1 MKLIAIA
8 LATAAIIAACSSDD
22 SNSTNPPDTSSGD
35 TTNLSQRNDT
45 INLDIR
51 KQNSSLP
58 RMFTVYDILPSPTL
72 HDITMSSA
80 AGIKS
85 GTITVAVMKN
95 EETLWQH
102 TFTRDSTTWNVTGQ
116 AQGAISTIR
125 VLSSSATGSITGRI
139 VGR

>member
-1 MKLIAIA
+1 MKYLTVA
-8 LATAAIIAACSSDD
+8 LTAACTIAACSSSD

-45 INLDIR
+45 ISLDIR
-51 KQNSSLP
+51 KLNSSLP
-58 RMFTVYDILPSPTL
+58 RTFTVYDVRPSPTL
-72 HDITMSSA
+72 HEISMSSA
-80 AGIKS
+80 TGIKA

-102 TFTRDSTTWNVTGQ
+102 TFTKDSTTWNATGQ
-116 AQGAISTIR
+116 AQGAISTIKI
-125 VLSSSATGSITGRI
+125 LSSSATGSVTGRI

>member
-51 KQNSSLP
+51 KLNSSLP
-58 RMFTVYDILPSPTL
+58 RAFTVYDMRPSPTL
-72 HDITMSSA
+72 HDITMNSA
-80 AGIKS
+80 MGVKS

-102 TFTRDSTTWNVTGQ
+102 TFTKDSTTWNVTGQ